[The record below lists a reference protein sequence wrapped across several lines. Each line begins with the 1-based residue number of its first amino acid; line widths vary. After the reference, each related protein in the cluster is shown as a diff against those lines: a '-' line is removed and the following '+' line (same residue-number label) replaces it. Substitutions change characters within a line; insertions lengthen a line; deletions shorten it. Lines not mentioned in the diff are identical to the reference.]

1 MKKIMNF
8 VFLFVCVFAF
18 VSCTS
23 VRKVKI
29 VGEPGTII
37 EVPSQNDTYRI
48 DDKGEVVVSLSED
61 YYHAYLLSTA
71 PGSNLKV
78 PFALNYRKNNSVYW
92 KTPVGCGFLGI
103 YFMGM
108 IYGTIGLI
116 VDAGTDFVGVSFAA
130 AGIGGLCSLPGMIDI
145 GDHDIQHKYKY
156 LKEHKTNDDLFF
168 VPQSTNENDLLK
180 SINMSR

>member
-1 MKKIMNF
+1 MKKTIIF

-18 VSCTS
+18 ISCTS

-48 DDKGEVVVSLSED
+48 DDKGEVVVSLNED

-71 PGSNLKV
+71 PGSDLKV
-78 PFALNYRKNNSVYW
+78 PFALNYKKNNNIYW
-92 KTPVGCGFLGI
+92 KEPLGYGLMGLYFDGLIFLTVGFLVDAAELVVVGC
-103 YFMGM
+103 
-108 IYGTIGLI
+108 
-116 VDAGTDFVGVSFAA
+116 AA
-130 AGIGGLCSLPGMIDI
+130 AGIGGLGSLPLVPDLE
-145 GDHDIQHKYKY
+145 DHDIQHKYKY
-156 LKEHKTNDDLFF
+156 LKKHKTNDDLFF

-180 SINMSR
+180 SISISR